1 MKKRVLSILTV
12 ILMMTCML
20 TFTGCGKDNTGV
32 VGTWQLTGWEV
43 NGSEQSLE
51 DYGMQDVDSTMTF
64 TEEGEVTIEMSED
77 KTSEG
82 TWKLDDDTLEVTAS
96 GATQTG
102 TLKDGKIYL
111 GDDKNGYAIYE
122 KK

>member
-20 TFTGCGKDNTGV
+20 AVTGCGNDNTGV

-43 NGSEQSLE
+43 NGTEQSLE
-51 DYGMQDVDSTMTF
+51 DYGMQDVESTMTF
-64 TEEGEVTIEMSED
+64 TEEGEVTVEMSED
-77 KTSEG
+77 NVADG

>member
-12 ILMMTCML
+12 ILMMTCMMVV
-20 TFTGCGKDNTGV
+20 TGCGKDNTGV

-51 DYGMQDVDSTMTF
+51 DYGMQDVESTMTF

-77 KTSEG
+77 NVADG

>member
-20 TFTGCGKDNTGV
+20 VVTGCGKDNTGV

-43 NGSEQSLE
+43 NGTEQSLE
-51 DYGMQDVDSTMTF
+51 DYGMQDVESTMTF
-64 TEEGEVTIEMSED
+64 TEEGEVTVEMSED
-77 KTSEG
+77 NVADG

>member
-12 ILMMTCML
+12 ILVMTCML
-20 TFTGCGKDNTGV
+20 IVTGCGKDNTGV

-43 NGSEQSLE
+43 NGTEQSLE
-51 DYGMQDVDSTMTF
+51 DYGMQDVESTITF
-64 TEEGEVTIEMSED
+64 TEEGNVTIEMSED
-77 KTSEG
+77 NIAEG

>member
-20 TFTGCGKDNTGV
+20 VVTGCGKDNTGV

-43 NGSEQSLE
+43 NGTEQSLE
-51 DYGMQDVDSTMTF
+51 DYGMQDVESTMTF

-77 KTSEG
+77 NVADG

>member
-20 TFTGCGKDNTGV
+20 AVTGCGKDNTVV

-43 NGSEQSLE
+43 NGTEQSLE
-51 DYGMQDVDSTMTF
+51 DYGMQDVESTMTF
-64 TEEGEVTIEMSED
+64 TEEGEVTVEMSED
-77 KTSEG
+77 NVADG

>member
-12 ILMMTCML
+12 ILMMTCMMVV
-20 TFTGCGKDNTGV
+20 TGCGKDNTGV

-77 KTSEG
+77 NVADG